1 MQQKKRTLL
10 KKLMIAAISRL
21 KDREI
26 NQWFVRALKKILEE
40 DKTLLESFNIASC
53 LLRIML

>member
-26 NQWFVRALKKILEE
+26 NQWFVRALKKILE